1 MARICSN
8 PAHLGLRGGCSPRS
22 QPLELRD
29 LIDLKRDS
37 NHNADGGA
45 RQAPSAAVTRFR
57 IEDPADRC
65 GVPNTEC
72 PSGLIAIAVADQ
84 LIPIGEF
91 GMVMERIIN
100 ISFSS

>member
-1 MARICSN
+1 
-8 PAHLGLRGGCSPRS
+8 
-22 QPLELRD
+22 
-29 LIDLKRDS
+29 
-37 NHNADGGA
+37 
-45 RQAPSAAVTRFR
+45 
-57 IEDPADRC
+57 
-65 GVPNTEC
+65 VPNTEC